1 MPLKDRKVIVTG
13 GPTREWI
20 DPVRFI
26 SNASSGKMGVAI
38 ADNAHERGAETVFIH
53 GPMSGELIARREYRL
68 VAVETTEQMLEA
80 VKSELSGN
88 SVLIMSAA
96 PADYAPVA
104 ASPVKIKKADE
115 ELVLRLKRN
124 PDILKNVAAIRKSNF
139 SLSSIFVVGFAAE
152 TNDIENYALGKLHEK
167 NLDMICVNDVG
178 RKDAGFNV
186 DTNII
191 TIFTRAGERIELPL
205 LSKADVAA
213 RILDCIEEGLTRTT
227 SSYLT

>member
-1 MPLKDRKVIVTG
+1 MPLKGRKVIVTG

-38 ADNAHERGAETVFIH
+38 ADNAHERGAETVLIH
-53 GPMSGELIARREYRL
+53 GPVSEELIARREYRL
-68 VAVETTEQMLEA
+68 VAVETTGQMLEA

-88 SVLIMSAA
+88 CVLIMSAA

-104 ASPVKIKKADE
+104 ASPVKIKKAGE
-115 ELVLRLKRN
+115 ELVLQLKRN

-139 SLSSIFVVGFAAE
+139 LLSNIFVVGFAAE
-152 TNDIENYALGKLHEK
+152 TNDIENYALGKLREK

-191 TIFTRAGERIELPL
+191 TIFTRAGERIDLPL

-213 RILDCIEEGLTRTT
+213 RILDCVEEGLTRTT
-227 SSYLT
+227 TSYLT